1 MIDKAL
7 DWCEVALLLSAA
19 IFCFL
24 VGMKVVQYSWIA
36 GEKSILKTLEGLAL
50 IYLPVLCPIFFGMF
64 FVALF
69 KVLEK

>member
-7 DWCEVALLLSAA
+7 DWCVVTLLLIVA

-24 VGMKVVQYSWIA
+24 LGMKVVQLSWIA

-64 FVALF
+64 FIALF

>member
-1 MIDKAL
+1 MIDKVL
-7 DWCEVALLLSAA
+7 DWCEIVLLLSAT

-24 VGMKVVQYSWIA
+24 VGVKVVQYSWIA
-36 GEKSILKTLEGLAL
+36 GEKSILKTLEGLAFM
-50 IYLPVLCPIFFGMF
+50 YLPVLCPIFLGMF

>member
-7 DWCEVALLLSAA
+7 DWSVVTLLLIVA
-19 IFCFL
+19 ICCFL
-24 VGMKVVQYSWIA
+24 AGVKVVQLAWIA

-64 FVALF
+64 FIALF

>member
-7 DWCEVALLLSAA
+7 DWCEVIILLIFA

-24 VGMKVVQYSWIA
+24 LGMKVVQLSWIA
-36 GEKSILKTLEGLAL
+36 GEKSILKTLHGLAL
-50 IYLPVLCPIFFGMF
+50 LYLPVLCPIFLGMF

-69 KVLEK
+69 KLLGR